1 LRTKSFEPVH
11 KPCAEN
17 ARTFRLEDGARNVR
31 WKSVFAAWLA
41 AAGMLSCYQIQAHDE
56 ARTMAHNVGRYKV
69 RVTSDYEK
77 VQGTC
82 KFVRYLQPDQDP
94 KRIPTD
100 AELPDWVREEAVLLG
115 ADTVL
120 LVNRTAEAYICGP
133 GPLNPDGTLRNP
145 EIQPH

>member
-1 LRTKSFEPVH
+1 LSTTEFGPDHEQRPESRR
-11 KPCAEN
+11 
-17 ARTFRLEDGARNVR
+17 ARIAWRRY
-31 WKSVFAAWLA
+31 FAAWLA

-100 AELPDWVREEAVLLG
+100 AELPDWVREEAVILG